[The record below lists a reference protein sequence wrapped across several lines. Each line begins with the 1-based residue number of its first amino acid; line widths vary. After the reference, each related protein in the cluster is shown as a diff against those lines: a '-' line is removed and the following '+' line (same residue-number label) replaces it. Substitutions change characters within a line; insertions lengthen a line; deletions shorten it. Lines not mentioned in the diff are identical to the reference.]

1 MLSAFIHIQW
11 TTKKKNVLRA
21 GNRIVNFIQLDVRRE
36 SICEDIVVKKK
47 LLEKIE
53 FNSKSKSL

>member
-1 MLSAFIHIQW
+1 MDK
-11 TTKKKNVLRA
+11 KKKNVLRA

-36 SICEDIVVKKK
+36 SKCEDIVVKNK

-53 FNSKSKSL
+53 FNSKT